1 MKIRAGDNPSGNH
14 TPPRIVTMKEKD
26 EHRRQP
32 AGGGRDQT
40 VPEVDRFYPVG
51 AHLWIH
57 QTVAFDP
64 RNRSFLSGRSLRS
77 ISTGKRRGS
86 RIHSVAGST

>member
-1 MKIRAGDNPSGNH
+1 MKIRAGDNPGGYH

-32 AGGGRDQT
+32 AGCGRDNT
-40 VPEVDRFYPVG
+40 VPEVNRFYSP
-51 AHLWIH
+51 AHFWIH

-64 RNRSFLSGRSLRS
+64 RNRSFLSGKSLRS
-77 ISTGKRRGS
+77 IPTGNRRAS